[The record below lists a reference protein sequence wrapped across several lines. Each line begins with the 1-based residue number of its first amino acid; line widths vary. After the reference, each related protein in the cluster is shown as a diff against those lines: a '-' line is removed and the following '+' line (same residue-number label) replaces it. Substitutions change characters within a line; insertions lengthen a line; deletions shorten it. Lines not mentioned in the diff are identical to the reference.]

1 MWILFRHS
9 WYELGWPSNT
19 GMYESFVNCES
30 VAAADAELVILEVR
44 NQLIFGHKNRF
55 KDARNQ
61 VEAPKCSEK

>member
-1 MWILFRHS
+1 
-9 WYELGWPSNT
+9 
-19 GMYESFVNCES
+19 MYESFVNFES
-30 VAAADAELVILEVR
+30 VAAADAEVVILEVR